1 MPQSETE
8 LADFLQKLAP
18 NLEDTVLSFLVSG
31 LAEAASEDEVRE
43 CCEVWL
49 EEVDTGVASIC
60 KFLGLSKAA
69 ESKPT
74 PDPPPAPR
82 KLGSLGGYQAVSD
95 EATSALP
102 SRIEAEQA
110 QPQEEGNE
118 CRGQEADSVLGS
130 TKSKAK
136 AKTKRKAKD
145 KDTEKAPALDEL
157 LEVRARVS
165 RFHKEAVED
174 EITSAVADVDI
185 HDLCI
190 SVAGRDL
197 LKDAHL
203 KLCPGQRYGFVGRNG
218 SGKSSLFRAMASRRI
233 PGYPP
238 NCVTLLV
245 DQEDVGDDRTAVD
258 TVLAAHQEMSEVLEE
273 QSLLLPG
280 EEGSSDAAVKALRAH
295 GHLMAKRARFKAAMY
310 ESKLS
315 GLRGKAAR
323 EALLQAEQDEE
334 KARQKLDSEILPSDA
349 DVLTAQTQVVEL
361 LADIRDRLRILG
373 ADSMKG
379 QAEVILKGLGF
390 KEEDLRKPTRLL
402 SGGWRMRVALAKA
415 LLAKP
420 HVLLLD
426 EPTNHL
432 DWQAILWL
440 ERYLVSEEL
449 GDVALV
455 IVSHD
460 RDFLDKVSTMI
471 LRLFEMKLQV
481 HNGNYSTYEEAHER
495 DQQHRAEL
503 AQRQHD
509 KQDKVEKQIKEME
522 QRGRKTNNDNLLKAA
537 VSRKT
542 KLGLDDKP
550 WSFNRVGLER
560 ANGHKFKFSYATHFE
575 AMAEQA
581 VEAKEQTVRL
591 KLKAAAP
598 LGFEAALLQCRD
610 VVIGYDKATPL
621 VQKFDLDIRAKS
633 RIGIL
638 GVNGSGKTTLLRTL
652 VQELPCL
659 GGDVYQQPRVVV
671 GFFSQHQADSL
682 PGSATA
688 LEALCERHPLLTE
701 GEVRSHLGSFGLGRL
716 AVSPIRCLSGGERS
730 RVALA
735 AATLRPPHVLVLDE
749 PTNHLDL
756 QTVEALGSA
765 LKEFEGSVVVTSHDR
780 RLLREVCDD
789 FFAVQKKQLVKQTLD
804 AFVRSVK

>member
-1 MPQSETE
+1 M
-8 LADFLQKLAP
+8 
-18 NLEDTVLSFLVSG
+18 
-31 LAEAASEDEVRE
+31 
-43 CCEVWL
+43 
-49 EEVDTGVASIC
+49 
-60 KFLGLSKAA
+60 
-69 ESKPT
+69 KPKKKVKEKEG
-74 PDPPPAPR
+74 PD
-82 KLGSLGGYQAVSD
+82 K
-95 EATSALP
+95 E
-102 SRIEAEQA
+102 
-110 QPQEEGNE
+110 
-118 CRGQEADSVLGS
+118 
-130 TKSKAK
+130 
-136 AKTKRKAKD
+136 KR
-145 KDTEKAPALDEL
+145 LDEL

-174 EITSAVADVDI
+174 EMTSAVAEVDI

-190 SVAGRDL
+190 AVAGRDL

-258 TVLAAHQEMSEVLEE
+258 TVLAAHQELSDLLEE
-273 QSLLLPG
+273 ESALQAG
-280 EEGSSDAAVKALRAH
+280 ELGSPEAAVRASRAYAY
-295 GHLMAKRARFKAAMY
+295 LMAKRARFKAAMY

-323 EALLQAEQDEE
+323 EALLKAEHEEVKAAQLLEAEVSSSEATSEAQAG
-334 KARQKLDSEILPSDA
+334 
-349 DVLTAQTQVVEL
+349 VVEL

-373 ADSMKG
+373 ADSMRG

-390 KEEDLRKPTRLL
+390 TEDHLRKPTHLL

-420 HVLLLD
+420 NVLLLD

-440 ERYLVSEEL
+440 EKYLVSEEMNEI
-449 GDVALV
+449 ALV
-455 IVSHD
+455 VVSHD

-481 HNGNYSTYEEAHER
+481 HNGNFSTYEEAHEK

-509 KQDKVEKQIKEME
+509 KQDKMEKQIKEME
-522 QRGRKTNNDNLLKAA
+522 QRGRKTNNDTLLKAA
-537 VSRKT
+537 VSRRT

-560 ANGHKFKFSYATHFE
+560 AGGHKFKFSYATHFE
-575 AMAEQA
+575 AMAEMA
-581 VEAKEQTVRL
+581 VENKEQAVRL
-591 KLKAAAP
+591 KLKSAVP

-610 VVIGYDKATPL
+610 VVVGYEPQLPEPSKPLSPLCSAWKVILALTRTPTLKPRRASLHWAQEKSTPL

-633 RIGIL
+633 RIGPSDSKLCVAYASADGELCFQWRNPRSQRQRQDHSAADL
-638 GVNGSGKTTLLRTL
+638 GPRSACPRRGGLSAATPLGQSVQRRETLCRVHDSEAWWSASSVSIRPQSSCKCESTESAGTL
-652 VQELPCL
+652 VHL
-659 GGDVYQQPRVVV
+659 VRKV
-671 GFFSQHQADSL
+671 SAIQADSL
-682 PGSATA
+682 PNDATA
-688 LEALCERHPLLTE
+688 LEALCER
-701 GEVRSHLGSFGLGRL
+701 S
-716 AVSPIRCLSGGERS
+716 
-730 RVALA
+730 LA
-735 AATLRPPHVLVLDE
+735 AHISVCLVDY
-749 PTNHLDL
+749 PNIT
-756 QTVEALGSA
+756 GSRGCA
-765 LKEFEGSVVVTSHDR
+765 PGK
-780 RLLREVCDD
+780 
-789 FFAVQKKQLVKQTLD
+789 
-804 AFVRSVK
+804 

>member
-1 MPQSETE
+1 MPKKAESEI
-8 LADFLQKLAP
+8 ADFLQKLAP
-18 NLEDTVLSFLVSG
+18 NLEDTARSFLVST
-31 LAEAASEDEVRE
+31 LAEAISEEEVRE
-43 CCEVWL
+43 CCDNWL
-49 EEVDTGVASIC
+49 EEVDGGFQSLYD
-60 KFLGLSKAA
+60 FLGLDEASSTPEPPKAPPKLA
-69 ESKPT
+69 SAAGYPQQQY
-74 PDPPPAPR
+74 PPAE
-82 KLGSLGGYQAVSD
+82 
-95 EATSALP
+95 EAISHEEHKEVEEVIEPALDK
-102 SRIEAEQA
+102 
-110 QPQEEGNE
+110 GK
-118 CRGQEADSVLGS
+118 
-130 TKSKAK
+130 KSKVK
-136 AKTKRKAKD
+136 AKPKKKV
-145 KDTEKAPALDEL
+145 KEKEGLGKEKQLDEL

-174 EITSAVADVDI
+174 EMTSAVAEVDV

-245 DQEDVGDDRTAVD
+245 DQEDVGDERTAVE
-258 TVLAAHQEMSEVLEE
+258 TVLAAHQELSYVLEE
-273 QSLLLPG
+273 ESALQAG
-280 EEGSSDAAVKALRAH
+280 ELGSPEAAVKASRAYAY
-295 GHLMAKRARFKAAMY
+295 LMAKRARFKAAMY

-323 EALLQAEQDEE
+323 EALLQAEQEE
-334 KARQKLDSEILPSDA
+334 AKAAEHLEAEVSCSEA
-349 DVLTAQTQVVEL
+349 TAETQAHVVEL
-361 LADIRDRLRILG
+361 LADIRERLRILG
-373 ADSMKG
+373 ADSMRG

-420 HVLLLD
+420 NVLLLD

-440 ERYLVSEEL
+440 EKYLVSEDMNEI
-449 GDVALV
+449 ALV
-455 IVSHD
+455 VVSHD

-481 HNGNYSTYEEAHER
+481 HNGNFSTFEEAHEK

-503 AQRQHD
+503 VQRQSE
-509 KQDKVEKQIKEME
+509 KQEKVEKQIKEME
-522 QRGRKTNNDNLLKAA
+522 QRGRKTNNDSLLKAA

-542 KLGLDDKP
+542 KLGLDDRP

-560 ANGHKFKFSYATHFE
+560 AGGHKFKFSYATHFE
-575 AMAEQA
+575 AMEEMAVESKEQA
-581 VEAKEQTVRL
+581 VRL
-591 KLKAAAP
+591 KLKSAAP

-610 VVIGYDKATPL
+610 VVIGYEKAKPL
-621 VQKFDLDIRAKS
+621 VRKFDLDIRDKS
-633 RIGIL
+633 RVGIL

-652 VQELPCL
+652 VQDLPCL
-659 GGDVYQQPRVVV
+659 AGEVYQQPRVVV
-671 GFFSQHQADSL
+671 GFFSQHQADNL
-682 PGSATA
+682 PNDATA
-688 LEALCERHPLLTE
+688 LEALCERHPNLTE

-756 QTVEALGSA
+756 QTVEALGNA
-765 LKEFEGSVVVTSHDR
+765 LKDFQGSVVVTSHDR
-780 RLLREVCDD
+780 RLLREVCTD
-789 FFAVQKKQLVKQTLD
+789 FLAVQNKQLVKLSLD
-804 AFVRSVK
+804 AFVRSVR